1 MRAGTYQCQALDA
14 GTLTIEGGS
23 MFSTAAPAAWR
34 ELFPADSQGRVT
46 FAIRCLLLQGG
57 GETVLVDCGCGTSLP
72 VETAA
77 AYGVDRSGPLARA
90 LAMAGVSPDQVTR
103 LLLTHLHFD
112 HAGGITRRRE
122 GRLELAYP
130 RAEHILQRTHLEAAL
145 TPRPEEADS
154 FIAEDVQLLAGSPN
168 LRLLEGPGEFLPG
181 LAVGAANGHTTG
193 QQYLVVQ
200 DQKMPLLYAADV
212 IPTAAHLQF
221 PWFTAFDMDGRLAV
235 REKREL
241 LERAAAGNHL
251 VIFDH
256 DPRFAGCTVHRN
268 GRVFRAGRV
277 VRTF

>member
-1 MRAGTYQCQALDA
+1 MKTGTYHCRALDA

-34 ELFPADSQGRVT
+34 ERFPADSRGRVT
-46 FAIRCLLLQGG
+46 FALRCLLLQGG
-57 GETVLVDCGCGTSLP
+57 GETVLVDCGCGTTLP
-72 VETAA
+72 NETAA
-77 AYGVDRSGPLARA
+77 AYEVNRSAPLDAA
-90 LAMAGVSPDQVTR
+90 LTAAGVSTDQVTR

-112 HAGGITRRRE
+112 HAGGITCRRE
-122 GRLELAYP
+122 GRLELTFP
-130 RAEHILQRTHLEAAL
+130 RAEHILQRTHLETAL
-145 TPRPEEADS
+145 TPRPDETDS
-154 FIAEDVQLLAGSPN
+154 FIAEDVQLLADAPN
-168 LRLLEGPGEFLPG
+168 LRLLDGPGEILTG
-181 LAVGAANGHTTG
+181 LAVGVANGHTAG
-193 QQYLVVQ
+193 QQYLMVQ
-200 DQKMPLLYAADV
+200 DPRMPLLYAADV

-241 LERAAAGNHL
+241 LERAAAGKHL

-256 DPRFAGCTVHRN
+256 DPRFAGCTVQRS